1 MERRTFVKGAF
12 GLIVVAAG
20 SGLGFLGGCGG
31 AASSGAG
38 IATPAKSLQGAYFTT
53 PVCESPETALGPAM
67 EAGICLVKNADGEGV
82 SGYFEET
89 HLFNVDA
96 TGAALIELADGNRT
110 LEGIAS
116 EAGARLGATVSPA
129 DVASFFVSLGQAGFL
144 KNTVLV
150 NLVEVP
156 A

>member
-31 AASSGAG
+31 IASGAAG
-38 IATPAKSLQGAYFTT
+38 TMPHAKTLQGAYFKT
-53 PVCESPETALGPAM
+53 PVCEYPDTAPGPAM
-67 EAGICLVKNADGEGV
+67 EAGICLVRNEDGKSV

-89 HLFNVDA
+89 HLFNVDE
-96 TGAALIELADGNRT
+96 TGAALIELADGNLT
-110 LEGIAS
+110 LEEIAS
-116 EAGARLGATVSPA
+116 AAGASLGFQVNPA
-129 DVASFFVSLGQAGFL
+129 DVAAFFVSLGQAGFL

-150 NLVEVP
+150 NLVEIS

>member
-31 AASSGAG
+31 AASSSAG
-38 IATPAKSLQGAYFTT
+38 NAQTAKNLQGAYFTT
-53 PVCESPETALGPAM
+53 PICESPETAPGPAM
-67 EAGICLVKNADGEGV
+67 EAGICLARNADGKGV

-89 HLFNVDA
+89 HLFNVDE
-96 TGAALIELADGNRT
+96 TGAALIELADGNLT

-116 EAGARLGATVSPA
+116 AAGASLGSQVNPA
-129 DVASFFVSLGQAGFL
+129 DVAAFFVSLGQAGFL

-150 NLVEVP
+150 NLVEIP